1 MGKKFFLKC
10 KFDKKDIIIMIILTA
25 FLIGTYLV
33 YILQEAKEI
42 PFIYNQF

>member
-1 MGKKFFLKC
+1 MVKKIFKKC
-10 KFDKKDIIIMIILTA
+10 QFDKKDIITMIILTS

-33 YILQEAKEI
+33 YIMQEAKEI

>member
-1 MGKKFFLKC
+1 MVKKFLKKC
-10 KFDKKDIIIMIILTA
+10 KFDKKDIITMIILTA

-33 YILQEAKEI
+33 YLLQEAKEI

>member
-1 MGKKFFLKC
+1 MGKKFFLKSN
-10 KFDKKDIIIMIILTA
+10 FDKKDIIIMIILTA